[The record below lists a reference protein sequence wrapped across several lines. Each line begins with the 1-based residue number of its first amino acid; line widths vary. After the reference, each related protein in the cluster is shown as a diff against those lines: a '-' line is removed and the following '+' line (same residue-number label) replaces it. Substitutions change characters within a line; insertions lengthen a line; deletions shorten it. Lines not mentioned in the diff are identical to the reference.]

1 MNYEYIHIYLI
12 IIPYYDLIHNSR
24 DKMTEFIKNKFE
36 EIWARIKEETPLKN
50 LTELAEITGIT
61 QSALSKAKGRND
73 FSASWAYAVG
83 KKFGLLTEWIMTGKG
98 PKKLEELP
106 QERRFDM
113 LNEFEEWLSE
123 EVRRNPE
130 RKIWFEL
137 HLLDSFQRFAEW
149 RRKRDEEAS
158 GEFGGPKRKVA

>member
-1 MNYEYIHIYLI
+1 MNFERIWGRVK
-12 IIPYYDLIHNSR
+12 DN
-24 DKMTEFIKNKFE
+24 TEIRTF
-36 EIWARIKEETPLKN
+36 
-50 LTELAEITGIT
+50 TELANLVGTTSQYVSRKKKEDDFLVIWAFAVAQKYG
-61 QSALSKAKGRND
+61 LSTD
-73 FSASWAYAVG
+73 
-83 KKFGLLTEWIMTGKG
+83 WIMTGKG

-149 RRKRDEEAS
+149 RRKRDEEAG